1 MKKKT
6 KRKIVT
12 VWLPLLALLL
22 ASGVACRARKPA
34 PRSLVLS
41 GLTFS
46 TAADAQLRLTG
57 LLQNGDLGK
66 TFKRERLNFL
76 LPGNRWAGRV
86 KDNNFSQQALFFV
99 DNMSAQTEVKSRGE
113 NRFTFSIFHPD
124 GSQLSY
130 RVYLEAQGKRR
141 LAFERHASRRE
152 FFTANIDIDRSWRK
166 FRLILETSGQGI
178 GAWMNPRFVRLP
190 DKPRIFVVIVLD
202 SVRADHTSLYG
213 YGRRT
218 TPALDKLALD
228 ARVFRRAFSS
238 TSWTLPAHASL
249 FSGMDLAGHRVLGPA
264 DRLGEDYPLLAEV
277 FQKNG
282 FATAAFTGGGFV
294 DDQYGFHRGF
304 EVYSNRS
311 GDVFL
316 TDSAERVLK
325 NFRRFAEAVWGE
337 DLFVFLH
344 TYQAHAPYKFPA
356 QFKAAINPDLGS
368 NLLGSDN
375 FLEDKKVECFKE
387 LPAAVRQELLDLYDT
402 AIFYAD
408 QALVGGVA
416 DYLKEKGAYDE
427 ATIAVLSDHG
437 EEFYDHGSWEH
448 GHSLYNELIRIPLVI
463 KFPRSRWRGTDNV
476 LTSIADIPSL
486 LLKDSGL
493 ESPQDLLRDARR
505 GKKRVLPVALPV
517 SPIIKEIPAKVSFVD
532 DRFHFIYN
540 MIDRKALDVFVPR
553 PPEPQAYEFYDRK
566 DEGEAINLAASRPQ
580 ALKEFHARLAEYL
593 RRLRAARGRERE
605 LDESLRREL
614 KSLGY
619 LND

>member
-1 MKKKT
+1 
-6 KRKIVT
+6 
-12 VWLPLLALLL
+12 
-22 ASGVACRARKPA
+22 
-34 PRSLVLS
+34 
-41 GLTFS
+41 
-46 TAADAQLRLTG
+46 
-57 LLQNGDLGK
+57 
-66 TFKRERLNFL
+66 
-76 LPGNRWAGRV
+76 
-86 KDNNFSQQALFFV
+86 
-99 DNMSAQTEVKSRGE
+99 
-113 NRFTFSIFHPD
+113 
-124 GSQLSY
+124 
-130 RVYLEAQGKRR
+130 
-141 LAFERHASRRE
+141 
-152 FFTANIDIDRSWRK
+152 
-166 FRLILETSGQGI
+166 
-178 GAWMNPRFVRLP
+178 
-190 DKPRIFVVIVLD
+190 
-202 SVRADHTSLYG
+202 
-213 YGRRT
+213 
-218 TPALDKLALD
+218 ALD

-249 FSGMDLAGHRVLGPA
+249 FSGMDLAGHRVLGPT

-304 EVYSNRS
+304 EVYSDRS

-316 TDSAERVLK
+316 MDSAERVLN
-325 NFRRFAEAVWGE
+325 NFRRFADAAWGE

-356 QFKAAINPDLGS
+356 RFKAAINPDLES
-368 NLLGSDN
+368 NLLGPGN
-375 FLEDKKVECFKE
+375 FLEDKRVECFKE
-387 LPAAVRQELLDLYDT
+387 LPAAARQELLDLYDT

-408 QALVGGVA
+408 QALVGGVV
-416 DYLKEKGAYDE
+416 DYVKKKGAYDE

-463 KFPRSRWRGTDNV
+463 KFPRSRWRGTDDA

-486 LLKDSGL
+486 LLKESGL
-493 ESPQDLLRDARR
+493 GSPQGFLRDARKE
-505 GKKRVLPVALPV
+505 KKRVLPVALPV

-553 PPEPQAYEFYDRK
+553 PPVPQAYEFYDRA
-566 DEGEAINLAASRPQ
+566 DEGETVNLAASRPQ
-580 ALKEFHARLAEYL
+580 ALKEFHARLAAYL
-593 RRLRAARGRERE
+593 RRLRDARGRERE